1 MDRGRKW
8 LVDFNARKTQL
19 DSSDRPNSTG
29 AIDEKMDGSVPE
41 EKLSFKMLELTFS
54 SKVDWGSYITSI
66 AKIASKKI
74 GPLLRSMKF
83 LSPEV
88 ALYHYKSIIRLCI
101 ENCCHIW
108 AGAPSCYIE
117 LLDKLQ
123 KRISRTIGPSLAIFL
138 EPLAH
143 RRNEASLRLFSI
155 GITLVDVHLNL
166 FNWFH
171 FLFLE

>member
-1 MDRGRKW
+1 
-8 LVDFNARKTQL
+8 
-19 DSSDRPNSTG
+19 
-29 AIDEKMDGSVPE
+29 
-41 EKLSFKMLELTFS
+41 
-54 SKVDWGSYITSI
+54 
-66 AKIASKKI
+66 
-74 GPLLRSMKF
+74 MKF

-88 ALYHYKSIIRLCI
+88 ALDHYKSIIRLGI

-108 AGAPSCYIE
+108 AGAPRCYIE

-143 RRNEASLRLFSI
+143 RRNEASLSLFSI